1 MTMHG
6 IQMAPPK
13 VTVITSSNGGL
24 STDQIVSLALDK
36 IMYVSDNA
44 PPEIREQAI
53 AFRSNMTNVL
63 LEYVNLARREERA
76 TISAVLENNGHS
88 DVAKM
93 IRSI

>member
-1 MTMHG
+1 MTMQG

-13 VTVITSSNGGL
+13 VNVITSSDGGL

-36 IMYVSDNA
+36 ILYVSDNS

-53 AFRSNMTNVL
+53 AFRSKMAGVL
-63 LEYVNLARREERA
+63 LHYVSLARREERA
-76 TISAVLENNGHS
+76 TISAVLEKNGHS

-93 IRSI
+93 IRRI